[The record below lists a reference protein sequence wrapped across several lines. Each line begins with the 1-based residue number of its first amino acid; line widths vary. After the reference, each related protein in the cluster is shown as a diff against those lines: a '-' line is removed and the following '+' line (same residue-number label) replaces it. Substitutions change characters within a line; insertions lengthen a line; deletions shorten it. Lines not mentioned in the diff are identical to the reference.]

1 MVSLLLCI
9 SKIIAEA
16 RKRERA
22 LMAGAR
28 KSLQKPIKSK
38 CTDSPGQEVIAEAG
52 KEASVLTAEG
62 RKSLQKPVKRQV
74 Y

>member
-1 MVSLLLCI
+1 M
-9 SKIIAEA
+9 
-16 RKRERA
+16 
-22 LMAGAR
+22 
-28 KSLQKPIKSK
+28 SK